1 MNKCREKVLSIS
13 SLRIVVNMFFFI
25 FGWDMDVIEVY
36 NR

>member
-1 MNKCREKVLSIS
+1 MKKCRENKLSIC
-13 SLRIVVNMFFFI
+13 SLRIVVNMLFFI